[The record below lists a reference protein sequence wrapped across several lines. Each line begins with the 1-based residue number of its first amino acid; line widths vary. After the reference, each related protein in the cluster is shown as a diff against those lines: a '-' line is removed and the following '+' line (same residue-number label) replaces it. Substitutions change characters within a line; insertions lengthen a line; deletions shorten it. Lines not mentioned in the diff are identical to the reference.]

1 MSALPTTF
9 FGWVGFILDKYG
21 TLFLSG
27 VGVTLLV
34 AITGTVIGF
43 VIGLLV
49 AILRTIPVAPRDPWF
64 KRVPL
69 KVLSALLNVYIEVF
83 RGTPM
88 IVQAMVIYYGSM
100 QMGLRMPV
108 LVAAVLIVS
117 VNTGAYMA
125 EIVRG
130 GIISVNKGQK
140 EAACAIGMTHWQSMV
155 HVVLPQA
162 VRNIMPS
169 IGNEFVVNIKDSS
182 VLNVISVN
190 ELFFMS
196 KSAAGTYL
204 RYFEVFFITA
214 SIYLVLTFT
223 VTRLLRLLERR
234 MDGKTNY
241 IIYGSQS
248 DSRRPSWCPKKEA
261 CPMTDSPILS
271 VSHLKKS
278 FGEHEVLR
286 DISFDVQQ
294 GDVVSIIGASGSGK
308 STLLRCINF
317 LEQPTAGTILFQGK
331 NAETQWSRAQYHA
344 KVGMVFQSFNLF
356 GNMSVL
362 KNCVVGQV
370 KVLGRARREA
380 EEKALMYLEK
390 VGMAPYRDARPAQLS
405 GGQQQRVAIARALA
419 MDPEVLLFDEPTSA
433 LDPEMVGEVLGVMR
447 DLAASGLTMLVV
459 THEMAFAATS
469 ATASSSWM
477 RA

>member
-49 AILRTIPVAPRDPWF
+49 AILRTIPVAPRDPWYR
-64 KRVPL
+64 RVPL
-69 KVLSALLNVYIEVF
+69 KVLSGLLNVYIEVF

-130 GIISVNKGQK
+130 GISSVPRGQK

-214 SIYLVLTFT
+214 CIYLVLTFT
-223 VTRLLRLLERR
+223 VTRLLRLLERK

-248 DSRRPSWCPKKEA
+248 DSKASIVVPKE
-261 CPMTDSPILS
+261 
-271 VSHLKKS
+271 
-278 FGEHEVLR
+278 
-286 DISFDVQQ
+286 
-294 GDVVSIIGASGSGK
+294 
-308 STLLRCINF
+308 
-317 LEQPTAGTILFQGK
+317 
-331 NAETQWSRAQYHA
+331 
-344 KVGMVFQSFNLF
+344 
-356 GNMSVL
+356 
-362 KNCVVGQV
+362 
-370 KVLGRARREA
+370 
-380 EEKALMYLEK
+380 
-390 VGMAPYRDARPAQLS
+390 
-405 GGQQQRVAIARALA
+405 GGVPN
-419 MDPEVLLFDEPTSA
+419 D
-433 LDPEMVGEVLGVMR
+433 
-447 DLAASGLTMLVV
+447 
-459 THEMAFAATS
+459 
-469 ATASSSWM
+469 
-477 RA
+477 

>member
-49 AILRTIPVAPRDPWF
+49 AILRTIPVAPRDPWYR
-64 KRVPL
+64 RVPL
-69 KVLSALLNVYIEVF
+69 KVLSGLLNVYIEVF

-130 GIISVNKGQK
+130 GIISVPKGQK

-204 RYFEVFFITA
+204 R
-214 SIYLVLTFT
+214 
-223 VTRLLRLLERR
+223 
-234 MDGKTNY
+234 
-241 IIYGSQS
+241 
-248 DSRRPSWCPKKEA
+248 
-261 CPMTDSPILS
+261 
-271 VSHLKKS
+271 
-278 FGEHEVLR
+278 
-286 DISFDVQQ
+286 
-294 GDVVSIIGASGSGK
+294 
-308 STLLRCINF
+308 
-317 LEQPTAGTILFQGK
+317 
-331 NAETQWSRAQYHA
+331 
-344 KVGMVFQSFNLF
+344 
-356 GNMSVL
+356 
-362 KNCVVGQV
+362 
-370 KVLGRARREA
+370 
-380 EEKALMYLEK
+380 
-390 VGMAPYRDARPAQLS
+390 
-405 GGQQQRVAIARALA
+405 
-419 MDPEVLLFDEPTSA
+419 
-433 LDPEMVGEVLGVMR
+433 
-447 DLAASGLTMLVV
+447 
-459 THEMAFAATS
+459 
-469 ATASSSWM
+469 
-477 RA
+477 